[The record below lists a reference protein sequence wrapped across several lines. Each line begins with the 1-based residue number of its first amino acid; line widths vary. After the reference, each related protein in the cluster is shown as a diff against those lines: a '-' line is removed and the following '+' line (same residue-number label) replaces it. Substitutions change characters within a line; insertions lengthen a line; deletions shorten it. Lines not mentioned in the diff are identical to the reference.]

1 MASPSVVFMMPQG
14 RLAQVG
20 LHPEVTRFHTL
31 SSPVRAAACRSSQ
44 VRGELKPTAA
54 RGL

>member
-31 SSPVRAAACRSSQ
+31 SSPLCAPLPAA
-44 VRGELKPTAA
+44 VA
-54 RGL
+54 RYVES